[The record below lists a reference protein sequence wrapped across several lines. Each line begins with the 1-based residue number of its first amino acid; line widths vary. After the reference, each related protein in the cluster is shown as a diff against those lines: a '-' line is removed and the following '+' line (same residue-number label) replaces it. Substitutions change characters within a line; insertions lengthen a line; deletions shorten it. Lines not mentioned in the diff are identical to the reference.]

1 MKNSILFFLSLL
13 IFSACTTIEISEGD
27 AFDAHR
33 TITPATFN
41 IAPFTL
47 NEVEMETNDNEILNG
62 WYLTRDDAKATV
74 VYYGGNGFLMI
85 KSRPL
90 IQAYADMGV
99 NLLLFDY
106 RGYGLSSGDPTVEGV
121 KTDART
127 AYEFAVSQVDSEEKN
142 IIVHGHS
149 MGAFLSSYISRENRV
164 DAFILESPV
173 SAVEQW
179 TKKLVP
185 WILRPFV
192 RFDIAEEI
200 AAQSN
205 LENVSEVD
213 VPLIIIGGSADD
225 VTPFSMAEEVYTAS
239 ASSSKTLVEIEGGSH
254 NNLPEYSAYRNEL
267 NSFFETVYN

>member
-1 MKNSILFFLSLL
+1 MKHIILL
-13 IFSACTTIEISEGD
+13 ILAIFLFSACTTIEISEGD

-41 IAPFTL
+41 IEPFTL
-47 NEVEMETNDNEILNG
+47 NEIELETDDSEVLNG
-62 WYLTRDDAKATV
+62 WYLTRDNAKATV
-74 VYYGGNGFLMI
+74 VYFGGNGFLMV

-90 IQAYADMGV
+90 IQAYADMDV

-106 RGYGLSSGDPTVEGV
+106 RGYGLSSGEPTVEGV
-121 KTDART
+121 KSDAQT
-127 AYEFAVSQVDSEEKN
+127 AYEFAIDQLSSEDQK

-149 MGAFLSSYISRENRV
+149 MGAFLSSHISGENQVDGYIM
-164 DAFILESPV
+164 ESPV
-173 SAVEQW
+173 SEVKQW

-205 LENVSEVD
+205 LENVSNVAA
-213 VPLIIIGGSADD
+213 PLMIVGGTSDD
-225 VTPFSMAEEVYTAS
+225 VTPFSMAEDVYEAS
-239 ASSSKTLVEIEGGSH
+239 ASESKTLVEIEGGSH
-254 NNLPEYSAYRNEL
+254 NNLPEYSKYRSEL
-267 NSFFETVYN
+267 KSFLESIF

>member
-1 MKNSILFFLSLL
+1 MI
-13 IFSACTTIEISEGD
+13 SACTTIEISEGD

-47 NEVEMETNDNEILNG
+47 NEIELETDDNETLNS

-74 VYYGGNGFLMI
+74 VYFGGNGFLMV

-90 IQAYADMGV
+90 IQAYADMNV

-106 RGYGLSSGDPTVEGV
+106 RGYGLSSGEPTVKGV
-121 KTDART
+121 KTDAMS
-127 AYEFAVSQVDSEEKN
+127 AYEVAVSKLSSDKDEHR

-149 MGAFLSSYISRENRV
+149 MGAFLSSYISGENRV
-164 DAFILESPV
+164 DGYIMESPV
-173 SAVEQW
+173 SEVKQW

-205 LENVSEVD
+205 LENVSD
-213 VPLIIIGGSADD
+213 VESPLLIIGGSSDD
-225 VTPFSMAEEVYTAS
+225 VTPFSMAEEVYEAS
-239 ASSSKTLVEIEGGSH
+239 VSPNKKLVEIEGGTH
-254 NNLPEYSAYRNEL
+254 NNLPEFSKYRDEL
-267 NSFFETVYN
+267 KSFFDTLN

>member
-1 MKNSILFFLSLL
+1 MKKCILIILTISL
-13 IFSACTTIEISEGD
+13 FSACTTIEISEGD

-41 IAPFTL
+41 IEPFSL
-47 NEVEMETNDNEILNG
+47 NEVELETADNETLNG
-62 WYLTRDDAKATV
+62 WYLTQKDAKATV
-74 VYYGGNGFLMI
+74 VYFGGNGFLMV

-90 IQAYADMGV
+90 IQAYAEMEV

-106 RGYGLSSGDPTVEGV
+106 RGYGLSSGEPSVGGV
-121 KTDART
+121 KMDAGT
-127 AYEFAVSQVDSEEKN
+127 AYEYAVSQLSSDEQN

-149 MGAFLSSYISRENRV
+149 MGAFLSSYISSENRV
-164 DAFILESPV
+164 DGYIMESPV
-173 SAVEQW
+173 SEVTLW

-205 LENVSEVD
+205 LETVSGVEA
-213 VPLIIIGGSADD
+213 PLLIIGGTADD
-225 VTPFSMAEEVYTAS
+225 ITPFSMAEDVYEAS
-239 ASSSKTLVEIEGGSH
+239 ASANKNLVEIEGGSH
-254 NNLPEYSAYRNEL
+254 NNLPEYSTYRNEL
-267 NSFFETVYN
+267 KSFFESIN

>member
-1 MKNSILFFLSLL
+1 MKHIILL
-13 IFSACTTIEISEGD
+13 ILAIFLFSACTTIEISEGD

-41 IAPFTL
+41 IEPFTL
-47 NEVEMETNDNEILNG
+47 NEIELETDDSEVLNG
-62 WYLTRDDAKATV
+62 WYLTRENAKATV
-74 VYYGGNGFLMI
+74 VYFGGNGFLMV

-90 IQAYADMGV
+90 IQAYADMDV

-106 RGYGLSSGDPTVEGV
+106 RGYGLSSGEPTVEGV
-121 KTDART
+121 KSDAQT
-127 AYEFAVSQVDSEEKN
+127 AYEFAIDQLSSEDQK

-149 MGAFLSSYISRENRV
+149 MGAFLSSHISGENQVDGYIM
-164 DAFILESPV
+164 ESPV
-173 SAVEQW
+173 SEVKQW

-205 LENVSEVD
+205 LENVSNVAA
-213 VPLIIIGGSADD
+213 PLMIVGGTSDD
-225 VTPFSMAEEVYTAS
+225 VTPFSMAEDVYEAS
-239 ASSSKTLVEIEGGSH
+239 ASESKTLVEIEGGSH
-254 NNLPEYSAYRNEL
+254 NNLPEYSKYRSEL
-267 NSFFETVYN
+267 KSFLESIF

>member
-1 MKNSILFFLSLL
+1 MKNSLLLLLALLLFT
-13 IFSACTTIEISEGD
+13 ACTTIEISEGD

-41 IAPFTL
+41 ITPFTL
-47 NEVEMETNDNEILNG
+47 NEIELETSDDETLNG
-62 WYLTRDDAKATV
+62 WYLTREDAKATV
-74 VYYGGNGFLMI
+74 VYFGGNGFLMV

-90 IQAYADMGV
+90 IQAYANMNV

-121 KTDART
+121 KTDARS
-127 AYEFAVSQVDSEEKN
+127 AYDFAMSRLSPDGQK

-149 MGAFLSSYISRENRV
+149 MGAFLSSYITGQNRV
-164 DAFILESPV
+164 DGYIMESPV
-173 SAVEQW
+173 SEVKQW

-200 AAQSN
+200 SAQSN
-205 LENVSEVD
+205 LDNVSGVD
-213 VPLIIIGGSADD
+213 APLLIIGGSADD
-225 VTPFSMAEEVYTAS
+225 VTPFSMAEEVYEAS
-239 ASSSKTLVEIEGGSH
+239 ASQSKQLVEIEGGTH
-254 NNLPEYSAYRNEL
+254 NNLPEFSKYRDEL
-267 NSFFETVYN
+267 KSFLDTIY

>member
-1 MKNSILFFLSLL
+1 MKNSILFLLSVF

-41 IAPFTL
+41 ITPFTL
-47 NEVEMETNDNEILNG
+47 NEIELETSDNETLNG
-62 WYLTRDDAKATV
+62 WYLTREGAKATV
-74 VYYGGNGFLMI
+74 VYFGGNGFLMV

-90 IQAYADMGV
+90 IQAYSDMDV

-106 RGYGLSSGDPTVEGV
+106 RGYGLSTGEPTVEGV

-127 AYEFAVSQVDSEEKN
+127 AFEYAENRISSGGQK

-149 MGAFLSSYISRENRV
+149 MGAFLSSYISGENSV
-164 DAFILESPV
+164 DGFIMESPV
-173 SAVEQW
+173 SEVKQW

-205 LENVSEVD
+205 LENVSD
-213 VPLIIIGGSADD
+213 VESPLLIIGGTADD
-225 VTPFSMAEEVYTAS
+225 VTPFSMAQDVYEAS
-239 ASSSKTLVEIEGGSH
+239 ASTPKTLVEIEGGSH
-254 NNLPEYSAYRNEL
+254 NNLPEYSKYRNEL
-267 NSFFETVYN
+267 KTFLESLY